1 MDNQGPSSLT
11 KETLPPPKQQNA
23 AAAAA
28 AIDTPTPAGFGYN
41 EKKRPAALNLTHA
54 RTGTASSSSSES
66 SLKVPRT
73 PRFAEATSVHSPVE
87 DRVSPFADPVDPQ
100 ASESQPGDVG
110 FGYIGNSGS
119 GRESISI
126 PLPPKSPLKSAM
138 RVPGT
143 PARTLNLRSPT
154 FREQEILEKREL
166 ETDKEQAKDLKIKVR
181 VRLAKFALRSVHF
194 SCSLIILA
202 MLSSSFA
209 IFNATKSLPQQSKM
223 PSWANGTDPWAQKL
237 VLAMATLSLAISILV
252 FVAYCRGGHR
262 RAEKVGTYYTMFA
275 IGWFI
280 VSLILWVLAA
290 AVFSNSKNNGNNKD
304 LWGWSCVQNTRAE
317 VFSDKVKYSL
327 VCRLQNW
334 TLICIIIEVV
344 LEVISILLYS
354 VIFYRYYSK
363 RRLHKS
369 MDVRDRA
376 RSDLYLA
383 QLRSQSAPNT
393 PGFPRSPTAG
403 GAPTTP
409 GLFPPKSPSL
419 SQYAM
424 SPRHPP
430 ASFGSL
436 SSINEKSSFTP
447 GAQVVVEPPSQ
458 FTRPQAPFRL
468 QAPPSKAP
476 SATPK
481 TQSPLS
487 PGAPP
492 MPPASQSPPPP
503 SETIHEHAPVAA
515 DEPTYD
521 AVPIPGAYSGA
532 PATYGQAM

>member
-11 KETLPPPKQQNA
+11 PEAKPPSAQPDA
-23 AAAAA
+23 AV
-28 AIDTPTPAGFGYN
+28 IDTPTPAGFNFGG

-54 RTGTASSSSSES
+54 RTGTSSSSSSES

-73 PRFAEATSVHSPVE
+73 PRFAEATSVHSPV
-87 DRVSPFADPVDPQ
+87 DNGVSPFADP
-100 ASESQPGDVG
+100 QPTLKPPTLSLAID
-110 FGYIGNSGS
+110 
-119 GRESISI
+119 RES
-126 PLPPKSPLKSAM
+126 LRMPKSPLKSAM

-143 PARTLNLRSPT
+143 PARTLNIMSPT
-154 FREQEILEKREL
+154 FREEDILEKREQ
-166 ETDKEQAKDLKIKVR
+166 ETEKEQARDLKIKVR
-181 VRLAKFALRSVHF
+181 VRMAKFALRSVHF

-223 PSWANGTDPWAQKL
+223 PSWANGTNPWAQKL
-237 VLAMATLSLAISILV
+237 VLAMACLSLAISVLV

-262 RAEKVGTYYTMFA
+262 RAEKVGTYYTIFA

-304 LWGWSCVQNTRAE
+304 MWGWSCVQNTRSE
-317 VFSDKVKYSL
+317 VFADKVKYSL

-363 RRLHKS
+363 RQLHKS

-393 PGFPRSPTAG
+393 PGFPRSPGIG
-403 GAPTTP
+403 GVPMTP
-409 GLFPPKSPSL
+409 AMFPPKSPAL
-419 SQYAM
+419 SQYAL
-424 SPRHPP
+424 SPRHAP
-430 ASFGSL
+430 AGFGSL
-436 SSINEKSSFTP
+436 GGIDEKTTFTP
-447 GAQVVVEPPSQ
+447 SAQIIAEPPLSSPSLRFPSSSRLLPQ
-458 FTRPQAPFRL
+458 RLPLPRPRL
-468 QAPPSKAP
+468 RALCLRHRLRLRLCTSTLP
-476 SATPK
+476 
-481 TQSPLS
+481 
-487 PGAPP
+487 
-492 MPPASQSPPPP
+492 
-503 SETIHEHAPVAA
+503 
-515 DEPTYD
+515 
-521 AVPIPGAYSGA
+521 
-532 PATYGQAM
+532 

>member
-11 KETLPPPKQQNA
+11 QETMPQQDPA
-23 AAAAA
+23 V
-28 AIDTPTPAGFGYN
+28 IDTATPAGFNFN
-41 EKKRPAALNLTHA
+41 EKKRPAALTLTHA
-54 RTGTASSSSSES
+54 RTETSSSSSSES

-73 PRFAEATSVHSPVE
+73 PRFAEATSVHSPV
-87 DRVSPFADPVDPQ
+87 DDTISPFADPVNPQ
-100 ASESQPGDVG
+100 ASESQPSDVG
-110 FGYIGNSGS
+110 FGYISNSAS
-119 GRESISI
+119 GRESI
-126 PLPPKSPLKSAM
+126 PMPKSPLKSAM

-143 PARTLNLRSPT
+143 PARTLNFMSPT
-154 FREQEILEKREL
+154 FREEDILEKREL
-166 ETDKEQAKDLKIKVR
+166 ETEKEQARDIKIKVR
-181 VRLAKFALRSVHF
+181 VRMAKFALRSVHF

-209 IFNATKSLPQQSKM
+209 IFNATKNLPSQSAM

-237 VLAMATLSLAISILV
+237 VLAMACLSLAISVLV

-262 RAEKVGTYYTMFA
+262 RAEKVGTYYTLFA

-290 AVFSNSKNNGNNKD
+290 AVFSNSKNTGNNKD
-304 LWGWSCVQNTRAE
+304 MWGWSCVQNTRSL
-317 VFSDKVKYSL
+317 VFSDKVKYGL
-327 VCRLQNW
+327 ICRLQNW
-334 TLICIIIEVV
+334 SLICIIIEVV
-344 LEVISILLYS
+344 VEVISILLYS
-354 VIFYRYYSK
+354 IVFYRYYSK

-369 MDVRDRA
+369 MDTRDRA

-393 PGFPRSPTAG
+393 PGFPRSPSFG
-403 GAPTTP
+403 GAPMTP
-409 GLFPPKSPSL
+409 AMFPPKSPAL

-424 SPRHPP
+424 SPRHAP
-430 ASFGSL
+430 ANFGSL

-447 GAQVVVEPPSQ
+447 GVQVVAEPPSQ
-458 FTRPQAPFRL
+458 FITPQTSFKL
-468 QAPPSKAP
+468 QAPPTKAP
-476 SATPK
+476 SATK

-487 PGAPP
+487 PEAPSFP
-492 MPPASQSPPPP
+492 LTSQMPAPQ
-503 SETIHEHAPVAA
+503 SETVHEHGPVAA

-532 PATYGQAM
+532 PAPYGQAM

>member
-1 MDNQGPSSLT
+1 MDNQGPSALT
-11 KETLPPPKQQNA
+11 QETMPQEAPA
-23 AAAAA
+23 V
-28 AIDTPTPAGFGYN
+28 IDTPTPAGFNFGD
-41 EKKRPAALNLTHA
+41 KKRPAALNLTHA
-54 RTGTASSSSSES
+54 RTGTSSSSSSES

-73 PRFAEATSVHSPVE
+73 PRFAEATSVHSPV
-87 DRVSPFADPVDPQ
+87 DDDKVSPFADPIHPQ
-100 ASESQPGDVG
+100 ASESQPSDVG
-110 FGYIGNSGS
+110 FGYISRSAS
-119 GRESISI
+119 GRES
-126 PLPPKSPLKSAM
+126 LNMPKSPLKSAM

-143 PARTLNLRSPT
+143 PARTLNLMSPT
-154 FREQEILEKREL
+154 FREESILEKREL

-181 VRLAKFALRSVHF
+181 VRMAKFALRSVHF

-209 IFNATKSLPQQSKM
+209 IFNATKHLPQQSKM

-237 VLAMATLSLAISILV
+237 VLAMACLSLAISVLV

-290 AVFSNSKNNGNNKD
+290 AVFSNSKNTGNNKD
-304 LWGWSCVQNTRAE
+304 MWGWSCVQNTRAE

-393 PGFPRSPTAG
+393 PGFPRSPSIG
-403 GAPTTP
+403 GAPMTP
-409 GLFPPKSPSL
+409 GMFPPKSPAL

-430 ASFGSL
+430 ANFGSL
-436 SSINEKSSFTP
+436 SSINEKSTFTP
-447 GAQVVVEPPSQ
+447 GVQAVAEPPSQ
-458 FTRPQAPFRL
+458 FTKPQVPFKL
-468 QAPPSKAP
+468 QAPPTKAP

-487 PGAPP
+487 PMGP
-492 MPPASQSPPPP
+492 SPPQA
-503 SETIHEHAPVAA
+503 ETVQEHAPVAA

-532 PATYGQAM
+532 PTTFGQAM

>member
-1 MDNQGPSSLT
+1 MDNQGSSSLT
-11 KETLPPPKQQNA
+11 QEAKPSSAQQDA
-23 AAAAA
+23 AV
-28 AIDTPTPAGFGYN
+28 IDTPTPTGFNFG
-41 EKKRPAALNLTHA
+41 EKKRPAALNLTHN
-54 RTGTASSSSSES
+54 RTGTSSSSSSES

-87 DRVSPFADPVDPQ
+87 NGASPFADPPNAQ
-100 ASESQPGDVG
+100 ASDSQPGDVG
-110 FGYIGNSGS
+110 FGYISNSGS
-119 GRESISI
+119 DRES
-126 PLPPKSPLKSAM
+126 LRMPKSPLKSAM

-143 PARTLNLRSPT
+143 PARTLNLMSPT
-154 FREQEILEKREL
+154 FREEDILEKRE
-166 ETDKEQAKDLKIKVR
+166 EQTEKEQARDLKIKVR
-181 VRLAKFALRSVHF
+181 VRMAKFALRSVHF

-223 PSWANGTDPWAQKL
+223 PSWANGTNPWAQKL
-237 VLAMATLSLAISILV
+237 VLAMACVSLAISVLV

-262 RAEKVGTYYTMFA
+262 RAEKVGTYYTIFA

-290 AVFSNSKNNGNNKD
+290 AVFSNSKSNGNNKD
-304 LWGWSCVQNTRAE
+304 MWGWSCVQNTRSE
-317 VFSDKVKYSL
+317 VFSDKVKYAL

-393 PGFPRSPTAG
+393 PGFPRSPGMG
-403 GAPTTP
+403 GVPMTP
-409 GLFPPKSPSL
+409 SMFPPKSPAL
-419 SQYAM
+419 SQYAL
-424 SPRHPP
+424 SPRHAP
-430 ASFGSL
+430 ANFGSL
-436 SSINEKSSFTP
+436 GGIDEKSTFTP
-447 GAQVVVEPPSQ
+447 SVQVVAEPPSQ
-458 FTRPQAPFRL
+458 FSKPQLPFKL
-468 QAPPSKAP
+468 QAPPTKAP

-487 PGAPP
+487 PAPP
-492 MPPASQSPPPP
+492 Q
-503 SETIHEHAPVAA
+503 SETLHDHAPVAA

-532 PATYGQAM
+532 PPNNFGQAM